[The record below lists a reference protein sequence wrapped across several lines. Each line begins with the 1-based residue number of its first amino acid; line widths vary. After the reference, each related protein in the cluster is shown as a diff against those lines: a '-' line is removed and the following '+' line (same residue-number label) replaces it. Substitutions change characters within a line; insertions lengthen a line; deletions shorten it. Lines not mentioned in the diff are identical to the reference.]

1 LRMEVDQPTVTTQ
14 VNRHEKG
21 FLPKIT
27 HQIVS
32 IYDWL
37 SGPAMSEQE
46 RIHRELNESEPW
58 RRLSRLGM

>member
-1 LRMEVDQPTVTTQ
+1 MTTQ
-14 VNRHEKG
+14 VNRNEKG
-21 FLPKIT
+21 VLPKIT

-46 RIHRELNESEPW
+46 RVHRELHESEPW